1 MCGIF
6 GVTQTDKNASEVTY
20 RGLERLEYRGY
31 DSVGISVLSG
41 GAITTFKRGG
51 RVSSIEEQ
59 ALAAEG
65 SVAIGHTRWATHGAP
80 SDKNAH
86 PHVQGRFSLVHNGI
100 IENWRELKSELL
112 SDGESFL
119 SDTDSEVI
127 VKLVDGFYTLYAPS
141 RPDDPLNAALSAVA
155 RAVSLLKG
163 SYALGIICSDVEG
176 IIAVKYKSPVVVGY
190 MDGGTVLCSDI
201 PALPEGV
208 KSVCFPEDGD
218 IVLITADGTR
228 CFDGNLNPVNRV
240 RSGICAGQLAFG
252 KGNYPHFMI
261 KEIAENCRTVRETV
275 EGFFRYADVKKL
287 KNLVK
292 NADRIIITGCGTAYN
307 AGLIAKRFF
316 EERGAFCSV
325 EIASE
330 LRYNLPNVTARTL
343 VVAVSQSGETAD
355 TVEAVS
361 ALKGAGAQVV
371 AVTNCG
377 YSAITR
383 VAHLVVPVC
392 AGAEVC
398 VAATKSYLGQICALQ
413 LTAKLQGDI
422 FATRTE
428 ILSMCGKIEE
438 VFCDGS
444 AVGSPADDIA
454 SACAAARAVFFLGRG
469 TDYAV
474 AVEAS
479 LKLKEISYLFSDGY
493 PAGELKH
500 GTLALIDDDTLSV
513 FVICNGELAEKCKN
527 GVSQVTS
534 RGGKVA
540 VITTLSSV
548 AEELAETAI
557 VWKLPDCTPAL
568 APYLSATALQLIAYK
583 TAVTLG
589 RDPDKP
595 RNLAKSVTVE

>member
-6 GVTQTDKNASEVTY
+6 GVTQMNKNASEVTFE
-20 RGLERLEYRGY
+20 GLVRLEYRGY
-31 DSVGISVLSG
+31 DSAGISVLNDGTIS
-41 GAITTFKRGG
+41 TFKRGG
-51 RVSSIEEQ
+51 RVSAIEEQ
-59 ALAAEG
+59 ARSAEG
-65 SVAIGHTRWATHGAP
+65 KVAIGHTRWATHGAP

-100 IENWRELKSELL
+100 IENWRELKNRLL
-112 SDGESFL
+112 AEGEAFL

-127 VKLVDGFYTLYAPS
+127 VKLIDRYYDG
-141 RPDDPLNAALSAVA
+141 DPLRAVA
-155 RAVSLLKG
+155 RAVSELKG
-163 SYALGIICSDVEG
+163 SFALGVICSDFEG
-176 IIAVKYKSPVVVGY
+176 IIAVKYHSPVVVGY
-190 MDGGTVLCSDI
+190 FDGGAVLCSDI

-208 KSVCFPEDGD
+208 TSVCVPDDGD
-218 IVLITADGTR
+218 IVSITSDGTR
-228 CFDGNLNPVNRV
+228 FFDCDLNPVNRV
-240 RSGICAGQLAFG
+240 RSAISAGQFATG

-261 KEIAENCRTVRETV
+261 KEINENEHTVRETC

-287 KNLVK
+287 KTLIK

-330 LRYNLPNVTARTL
+330 LRYNLPKVTARTL
-343 VVAVSQSGETAD
+343 VIAVSQSGETAD

-361 ALKGAGAQVV
+361 ALKSAGAQVV

-383 VAHLVVPVC
+383 VAHIVVPVC

-398 VAATKSYLGQICALQ
+398 VAATKSYLGQVCALY
-413 LTAKLQGDI
+413 LMAKLQGDV
-422 FATRTE
+422 FTARTE
-428 ILSMCGKIEE
+428 ILQTCKKINE
-438 VFCDGS
+438 VLADCL
-444 AVGSPADDIA
+444 PAEGIA
-454 SACAAARAVFFLGRG
+454 SVCAQSSAVFFLGRG
-469 TDYAV
+469 IDYAV

-479 LKLKEISYLFSDGY
+479 LKLKEISYIFSDGY

-500 GTLALIDDDTLSV
+500 GTLALVDGDTLSV
-513 FVICNGELAEKCKN
+513 FIICDEALAEKCKN
-527 GVSQVTS
+527 GVSQVAS

-540 VITTLSSV
+540 VITTIYSV
-548 AEELAETAI
+548 AEEFAETAL
-557 VWKLPDCTPAL
+557 VWKLPDCPPTL
-568 APYLSATALQLIAYK
+568 APYLSATALQLVAYK
-583 TAVTLG
+583 TAVSMG

>member
-6 GVTQTDKNASEVTY
+6 GVTQTGKNASEVTY
-20 RGLERLEYRGY
+20 EGLVRLEYRGY
-31 DSVGISVLSG
+31 DSAGISVLSDG
-41 GAITTFKRGG
+41 VVTTFKRGG
-51 RVSSIEEQ
+51 RVREIEAQ
-59 ALAAEG
+59 ARSAQG
-65 SVAIGHTRWATHGAP
+65 KVAIGHTRWATHGAP

-86 PHVQGRFSLVHNGI
+86 PHVHGKFALVHNGI
-100 IENWRELKSELL
+100 IENWRELKSRLA
-112 SDGESFL
+112 DKGETFL

-127 VKLVDGFYTLYAPS
+127 VKLVDRYYDG
-141 RPDDPLNAALSAVA
+141 DPLSAVA
-155 RAVSLLKG
+155 RAVKELKG
-163 SYALGIICSDVEG
+163 SYALGIICSDFEG
-176 IIAVKYKSPVVVGY
+176 IIAVKYHSPVVVGY
-190 MDGGTVLCSDI
+190 FDGGTVLCSDI

-208 KSVCFPEDGD
+208 TAVCIPEDGD
-218 IVLITADGTR
+218 IVSITSDGTR
-228 CFDGNLNPVNRV
+228 FFDGDLHPVNRV
-240 RSGICAGQLAFG
+240 RSGICAGQFTAG

-261 KEIAENCRTVRETV
+261 KEIHENCQTVRETC

-287 KNLVK
+287 GSLTK

-316 EERGAFCSV
+316 DGGGAFCSV

-330 LRYNLPNVTARTL
+330 LRYSLPKVTARTL

-361 ALKGAGAQVV
+361 ALKDEGAQVV

-398 VAATKSYLGQICALQ
+398 VAATKSYLGQVCALY
-413 LTAKLQGDI
+413 LMAKLQSDI
-422 FATRTE
+422 FAVRSE
-428 ILSMCGKIEE
+428 ILDISRKIEE
-438 VFCDGS
+438 VLSDDPS
-444 AVGSPADDIA
+444 AQRIS
-454 SACAAARAVFFLGRG
+454 SACAEASAVFFLGRG
-469 TDYAV
+469 IDYAV

-479 LKLKEISYLFSDGY
+479 LKLKEISYIFSDGY

-500 GTLALIDDDTLSV
+500 GTLALIDGETLSV
-513 FVICNGELAEKCKN
+513 FIISDGALAEKCKN
-527 GVSQVTS
+527 GVSQVAS

-540 VITTLSSV
+540 VITTLQEV
-548 AEELAETAI
+548 ADELAETAL
-557 VWKLPDCTPAL
+557 VWKLPDCPPTL
-568 APYLSATALQLIAYK
+568 SPYLSATALQLIAYK
-583 TAVTLG
+583 TAVALG